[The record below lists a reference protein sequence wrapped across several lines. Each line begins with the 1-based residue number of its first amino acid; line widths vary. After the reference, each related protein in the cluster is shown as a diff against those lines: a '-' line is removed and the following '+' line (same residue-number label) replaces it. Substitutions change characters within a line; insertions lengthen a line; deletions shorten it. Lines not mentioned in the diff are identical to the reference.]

1 MATNVNSPKD
11 SCYGMSSKSPPLQQ
25 GQGSSF
31 EPLDKSS
38 SNTLK
43 VCHHCFIQVTTK
55 IGCPN

>member
-11 SCYGMSSKSPPLQQ
+11 SSYGMTSKSPPLQQ

-43 VCHHCFIQVTTK
+43 VCHYCFIQVTTK
-55 IGCPN
+55 I